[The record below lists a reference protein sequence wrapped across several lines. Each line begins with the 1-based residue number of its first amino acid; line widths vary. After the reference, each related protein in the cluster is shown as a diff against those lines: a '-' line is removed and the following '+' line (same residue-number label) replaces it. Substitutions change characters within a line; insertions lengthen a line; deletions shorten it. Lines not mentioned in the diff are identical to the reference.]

1 MMAWRRI
8 RFSIVIWTIFISGAW
23 AATASAAQTFNG
35 TVTNATTQ
43 KPSAG
48 DEVVLLEFSGGLREV
63 ARTRSDSNGRFVFK
77 LDNGKP
83 PGMLEVIHQGAT
95 YSRVVSPYASSL
107 QLQVYD
113 ASRIVKGINVT
124 ADVMRLRAMGG
135 SLQAVRVFV
144 VKNESAPPQTQIGE
158 HNFEFN
164 LPEGAQIDHCM
175 ARSEGE
181 QPARAVPLS
190 EKQRNLYALPF
201 PLRPGETQ
209 FQVLFHMPYSGTVT
223 INPKPVYAVNN
234 MVVMLP
240 NKMRFTA
247 GPGAAF
253 RAMSD
258 PGQNDVIVQVASN
271 TRVGQPLT
279 FTLSDP
285 GTLAETK
292 AENVENVASANAV
305 NSGTTVRESQAA
317 AVAAPPTAAPDPSG
331 KFQWYVLG
339 GLFVLL
345 AAATISIAR
354 RSTKRRTPHLVR
366 RELQHNAVPSPAT
379 SEPADAGK
387 SFLNDLKEQL
397 FQLEVEHKQRRISQP
412 EYEKALA
419 ALQHNLR
426 HAISLGDD
434 KELALRRQMNF
445 EA

>member
-1 MMAWRRI
+1 MPWRQL
-8 RFSIVIWTIFISGAW
+8 RFLAAIWSLFLLGAW
-23 AATASAAQTFNG
+23 ATAASGAQTLTG

-43 KPSAG
+43 KPAAG
-48 DEVVLLEFSGGLREV
+48 DEVVLLDFSGGLREV

-83 PGMLEVIHQGAT
+83 PGMLQVIHQGAN
-95 YSRVVSPYASSL
+95 YSKVVAPHPSSL

-113 ASRIVKGINVT
+113 ASRTVKGIDVT
-124 ADVMRLRAMGG
+124 ADVTRLRVVGD

-144 VKNESAPPQTQIGE
+144 VKNDSAPPQTQMSE
-158 HNFEFN
+158 HNFEFY
-164 LPEGAQIDHCM
+164 LPEGAHIDHSM

-181 QPARAVPLS
+181 QPARTVPLPQ
-190 EKQRNLYALPF
+190 KQKNLYALPF

-209 FQVLFHMPYSGTVT
+209 FQVQFHMPYSGTVT
-223 INPKPVYAVNN
+223 INPKPVYPVNN

-240 NKMRFTA
+240 NKMHFTA

-253 RAMSD
+253 QAMSD

-279 FTLSDP
+279 FTLSDQ
-285 GTLAETK
+285 GALAETK
-292 AENVENVASANAV
+292 AENVETLTSANAV
-305 NSGTTVRESQAA
+305 NTGTTVRESQAA
-317 AVAAPPTAAPDPSG
+317 AVATPPTAAPDPSG
-331 KFQWYVLG
+331 KSQWYVLG

-354 RSTKRRTPHLVR
+354 RSTKRRTPLLVR
-366 RELQHNAVPSPAT
+366 PELRDNVGSSPGA
-379 SEPADAGK
+379 SGPADAGK
-387 SFLNDLKEQL
+387 SSFRDLKEQL
-397 FQLEVEHKQRRISQP
+397 FLLEVEHKQKRISQP

-419 ALQHNLR
+419 ALQQNLG

-434 KELALRRQMNF
+434 KELARR
-445 EA
+445 AAR